1 MSLFNKLHQFNI
13 LMAFIFLMGFLWGS
27 PEIAQTQE
35 LPTSERLVYSR
46 KIGTKQDEVIYTSR
60 YVADSK
66 GPYFE
71 LSTSAP
77 DQRAR
82 YHLDAQS
89 LLATYTDVTTIGEDA
104 TVNRITRLLET
115 RYKAKEGELLVSSTD
130 TLGQSLRLFPWGRQ
144 QKAKIIFI
152 GTGASTGGFSFELTV
167 AGKEKL
173 KIMGQE
179 VECWKAQLGLSGVFG
194 SLVGKTN
201 LWFLASY
208 PYYMVRSEGVNGPP
222 GTPKSTLELIRYE
235 QPAL

>member
-1 MSLFNKLHQFNI
+1 MTLFNLLKLASFV
-13 LMAFIFLMGFLWGS
+13 LFIVVPWGY
-27 PEIAQTQE
+27 PVIVQAQE
-35 LPTSERLVYSR
+35 LPMNERLVYSR
-46 KIGTKQDEVIYTSR
+46 KMGNKQDEIIYTSR
-60 YVADSK
+60 YVAEAK

-77 DQRAR
+77 DLRAIYR
-82 YHLDAQS
+82 LEAQT
-89 LLATYTDVTTIGEDA
+89 LLATYTDVTTISEDA

-115 RYKAKEGELLVSSTD
+115 RYKAKDGELLVSSTD

-144 QKAKIIFI
+144 QRAKIVFI

-194 SLVGKTN
+194 NLVGKTN

-235 QPAL
+235 QSASQ